1 MEILVFFLF
10 FLVAVC
16 VTYYTIKNTTT
27 TTKSNYTYFART
39 VGSTRTKIKKANSSY
54 IDLLNTQEWYNKR
67 LYILN
72 LHNHKCD
79 WCGSTKNL
87 EIHHKKYLMYPN
99 KQFIKPWE
107 YKDKDLMCLCNSCH
121 KKYHQKYKVKT
132 YYTKY
137 HKYY

>member
-16 VTYYTIKNTTT
+16 ITYYNTKNTT
-27 TTKSNYTYFART
+27 TTKSNYTYFAGT
-39 VGSTRTKIKKANSSY
+39 ISNTKTKIKKTNSSY
-54 IDLLNTQEWYNKR
+54 VDLLNTQEWHDKR

-79 WCGSTKNL
+79 WCGSTRNL

-137 HKYY
+137 YKYH